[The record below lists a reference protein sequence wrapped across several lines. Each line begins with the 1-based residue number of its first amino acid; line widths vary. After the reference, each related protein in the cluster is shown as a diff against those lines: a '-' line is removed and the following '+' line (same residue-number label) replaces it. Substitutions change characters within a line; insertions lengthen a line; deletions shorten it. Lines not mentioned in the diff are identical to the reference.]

1 MYIVSN
7 TCVLYTFS
15 SKSGAECVHSHMYI
29 YLRAHTHT
37 HTHTHTH
44 IILYTGKTETT
55 SDKLRSVL
63 AQLEFSHRVRKY
75 AEQGVPFIYFM
86 YVPEEHP
93 ITKYPICERE
103 DEGHVLKVQ

>member
-1 MYIVSN
+1 MYLHIH
-7 TCVLYTFS
+7 
-15 SKSGAECVHSHMYI
+15 VH
-29 YLRAHTHT
+29 TQC
-37 HTHTHTH
+37 
-44 IILYTGKTETT
+44 YTGKTETT

-75 AEQGVPFIYFM
+75 TEQGVPFMYFM

-93 ITKYPICERE
+93 VTNCPICERE